1 MKAASYLREDLAGQM
16 GSDDLLA
23 WAEGVASQV
32 QPGQVY
38 RNKEGRITLR
48 FEYQGK
54 SFFLKLHRGIGWREV
69 FKNLLQLRLPIISA
83 RNEYEAV
90 HRLESLNIDT
100 LAIVAYSLQGIN
112 PASTHSMLVTEELTG
127 TVSLEDYCRDWAGS
141 PPPASLK
148 RRLINKLASSA
159 SGMHGGGINHRDFY
173 LCHFHLDPDS
183 LESRQLRCH
192 LIDLHRAQLRESTP
206 RRWRVKDLAGLYFSA
221 MDCGLS
227 RRDLLRFIH
236 QYSDGGLRQALGIDK
251 SLWQEVERG
260 AVKLYRKEHGSD
272 PPQPCIGG

>member
-1 MKAASYLREDLAGQM
+1 MKASYLREDLKGQI
-16 GSDDLLA
+16 GADSLLA
-23 WAEGVASQV
+23 WAEAIASQV
-32 QPGQVY
+32 QPDEVY

-48 FEYQGK
+48 FEYQGQP
-54 SFFLKLHRGIGWREV
+54 FFLKLHRGIGWREV

-90 HRLESLNIDT
+90 RRLESLGIDT
-100 LAIVAYSLQGIN
+100 LAIAAYSLKGIN
-112 PASTHSMLVTEELTG
+112 PAATHSMLVTDELSG
-127 TVSLEDYCRDWAGS
+127 TVSLEDYCRNWSGS

-148 RRLINKLASSA
+148 RRLINKLAGSA
-159 SGMHGGGINHRDFY
+159 RGMHGGGINHRDFY

-183 LESRQLRCH
+183 LELPQLRCH

-236 QYSDGGLRQALGIDK
+236 QYSDGGLRQALGVDQ
-251 SLWQEVERG
+251 SLWQEVERR
-260 AVKLYRKEHGSD
+260 AVKLYRKEHGSE
-272 PPQPCIGG
+272 PPQLLMGG